1 MEPWI
6 VYPTEAFMAW
16 AEAEAL
22 FGLAQSQ
29 AEDSRNW
36 RNWKLIEYDIYIYN
50 YIYIIIYI
58 YIKLYLIIY
67 IICIYKYIYVDKT
80 R

>member
-29 AEDSRNW
+29 AEDSRKW
-36 RNWKLIEYDIYIYN
+36 RNWKLIEYDIYIIIYIYN
-50 YIYIIIYI
+50 YIYNIYI
-58 YIKLYLIIY
+58 
-67 IICIYKYIYVDKT
+67 
-80 R
+80 